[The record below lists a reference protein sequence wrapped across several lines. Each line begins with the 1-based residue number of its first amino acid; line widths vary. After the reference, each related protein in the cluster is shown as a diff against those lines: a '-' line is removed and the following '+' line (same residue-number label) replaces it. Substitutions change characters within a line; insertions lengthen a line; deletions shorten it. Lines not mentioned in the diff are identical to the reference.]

1 MAILIHRKFEG
12 RVMKLYVVVLA
23 ISLFLNVV
31 FLVVKILKVN
41 TIEHPIMLL
50 DAMLDHILNFLA
62 TYPLMFELA
71 KMELLKKSKKTF
83 GRLIG
88 FTLVF
93 RYFITIQIAD
103 LIVLSMNKPPKIGE
117 NFELVICSINLVL
130 GIIIVPLVRSSWK
143 Y

>member
-1 MAILIHRKFEG
+1 
-12 RVMKLYVVVLA
+12 MKLYVVVLA
-23 ISLFLNVV
+23 ISLFINVV
-31 FLVVKILKVN
+31 FLVVKIFKVN

-103 LIVLSMNKPPKIGE
+103 MIVLSMNKPAKIG
-117 NFELVICSINLVL
+117 
-130 GIIIVPLVRSSWK
+130 
-143 Y
+143 